1 MLIENLVQRFTEAKN
16 YTPSHANELL
26 DFLQKCYISGE
37 LSIVEYKNLFCELA
51 NQHDA
56 EKPSEFFMKTKLFNF
71 EYEIAF

>member
-1 MLIENLVQRFTEAKN
+1 MLIENLVQRFSEAKN

-26 DFLQKCYISGE
+26 DFLQKSYISGE
-37 LSIVEYKNLFCELA
+37 LSIVDYKKLFCELT
-51 NQHDA
+51 NKHNA

>member
-1 MLIENLVQRFTEAKN
+1 MLIENLVQRFTEVKS

-37 LSIVEYKNLFCELA
+37 LSIVEYKSLFCELTK
-51 NQHDA
+51 HDA

-71 EYEIAF
+71 EYGIAF